1 MTELKFTSIKNN
13 PTMAGQAEMFPD
25 IVYAI
30 RDDREYR
37 LTLLLPWSAS
47 QDENSRFPLIV
58 FVQGSAWTT
67 PNINYELP
75 QLAKYAQNGYAVAT
89 LVHRSAVDGY
99 AVPAFLED
107 TKCAIR
113 FLRANAAKYHIDPEC
128 VGIWGTSSGGNTA
141 LLVGLTGDDPTYR
154 TDEYTD
160 QSDAVKTVV
169 ECFGPA
175 EMESLFHLSI
185 QPKTPEEIAAAGD
198 SLKFRTALFGATE
211 EEQRRR
217 AALIT
222 PLGMV
227 CRGKDYPPFLLIHG
241 DADPVVPY
249 DHSTRMAEALCA
261 ADVHTEMIRVE
272 GAEHEGTF
280 WSSQL
285 HDMILDYFC
294 RTL

>member
-1 MTELKFTSIKNN
+1 MTKLKFTSIKNN
-13 PTMAGQAEMFPD
+13 PTMAGQAAVSPD
-25 IVYAI
+25 IVYAVH
-30 RDDREYR
+30 DGREYK

-47 QDENSRFPLIV
+47 QDESSRFPLIV

-67 PNINYELP
+67 PDITYELP
-75 QLAKYAQNGYAVAT
+75 QLAKYAQSGYVVAT
-89 LVHRSAVDGY
+89 VVHRSAVDGY
-99 AVPAFLED
+99 KAPAFLED

-113 FLRANAAKYHIDPEC
+113 FLRANAAKYHIDPER
-128 VGIWGTSSGGNTA
+128 VGMWGTSSGGNTA

-154 TDEYTD
+154 TDEYTE

-175 EMESLFHLSI
+175 EMESLFHL
-185 QPKTPEEIAAAGD
+185 TPEEIEAAGD
-198 SLKFRTALFGATE
+198 ALKLRVSLLGETE

-222 PLGMV
+222 PLDMV
-227 CRGKDYPPFLLIHG
+227 KPGVDYPPFLLIHG

-249 DHSTRMAEALCA
+249 DHSTRMAEKLCA

-280 WSSQL
+280 WSVQL
-285 HDMILDYFC
+285 HDMILDYFN